1 MTPLMLDTTIGR
13 PDSWYD
19 APPEGIP
26 EGETDDEREKREE
39 ADERAATRRHKLL
52 KCFGR

>member
-1 MTPLMLDTTIGR
+1 MLDTTIGR